1 MPSFYGAWRTLCVA
15 QFFVMLAI
23 YIGLGVA
30 KNPGAVVGD
39 FNDLLMHFSG
49 YVVAGISIGFAF
61 GKRSAAWRFLV
72 LFLFSTGI
80 ECIQYT
86 LPWRSFDLRDIAA
99 NTLGVLLGLLCWW
112 VGYYLFKRFTGPR
125 S

>member
-1 MPSFYGAWRTLCVA
+1 MPSFYRAWRTLCVA

-23 YIGLGVA
+23 YIGFGVA
-30 KNPGAVVGD
+30 KNPGAVMGD

-80 ECIQYT
+80 ECFQYT
-86 LPWRSFDLRDIAA
+86 LPWRSFDVRDIAA
-99 NTLGVLLGLLCWW
+99 NTVGIVLGLLLWW
-112 VGYYLFKRFTGPR
+112 LVSLIVRRALK
-125 S
+125 

>member
-1 MPSFYGAWRTLCVA
+1 MPSFYAAWRKLCIA
-15 QFFVMLAI
+15 QFFVMLTI
-23 YIGLGVA
+23 YIGFGVA

-61 GKRSAAWRFLV
+61 GKRSVAWRFLV

-86 LPWRSFDLRDIAA
+86 LPWRSFDVRDIAA
-99 NTLGVLLGLLCWW
+99 NTAGIVLGLLLWW
-112 VGYYLFKRFTGPR
+112 LVSLIVRRALK
-125 S
+125 

>member
-1 MPSFYGAWRTLCVA
+1 MNALHSAWRTLCVT
-15 QFFVMLAI
+15 QFFVMLVI
-23 YIGLGVA
+23 YIGFGVA

-49 YVVAGISIGFAF
+49 YVIAGVSIGFAF
-61 GKRSAAWRFLV
+61 GQRSVIWRFAV

-86 LPWRSFDLRDIAA
+86 LPWRSFDMRDIAA
-99 NTLGVLLGLLCWW
+99 NTMGTLLGLLLWW
-112 VGYYLFKRFTGPR
+112 LGRLAVKR
-125 S
+125 